1 MLLKPKSCHL
11 VGVGDEDSA
20 WWLMLL
26 EIVFGLEELS
36 AWNWGSECFFLL
48 SIFYLDGVIKIVT
61 ET

>member
-11 VGVGDEDSA
+11 VGAGDGDGA

-36 AWNWGSECFFLL
+36 A
-48 SIFYLDGVIKIVT
+48 
-61 ET
+61 